1 MKPFALSRLLV
12 VLPWLAVASHAQP
25 QPPTPPPPA
34 EPTLDDLLKLPK
46 AAPKEKPA
54 ETKPEDATADKAA
67 QKPAPP
73 VDPAKAELD
82 RQLSEQAAKD
92 DFEEAVSLME
102 QSTERL
108 SRSGD
113 AGVDTQRLQKQ
124 TLDRLDKLI
133 DMAKKQK
140 SKSKSKSKSK
150 QNSDSQSQSQQQ
162 QSSQSQQQQQQQQS
176 QQAQGG
182 ANTPLNPDGKLN
194 PPPGAGAAWGGLPE
208 RLRDALMQG
217 SGDKVSSTWES
228 LTREYYKRLAEQAP
242 GEGAPR

>member
-1 MKPFALSRLLV
+1 MRPIALLRLLA
-12 VLPWLAVASHAQP
+12 VLPWLAGVSHARP
-25 QPPTPPPPA
+25 QPPTAPPPA
-34 EPTLDDLLKLPK
+34 EPTLDELLKLPK
-46 AAPKEKPA
+46 PAPKEKPS
-54 ETKPEDATADKAA
+54 ETKPDDAAGDKAA
-67 QKPAPP
+67 EKPARP

-82 RQLSEQAAKD
+82 RQLAEQAAKD

-162 QSSQSQQQQQQQQS
+162 QSSQSQQQQSQQA
-176 QQAQGG
+176 QAQGG